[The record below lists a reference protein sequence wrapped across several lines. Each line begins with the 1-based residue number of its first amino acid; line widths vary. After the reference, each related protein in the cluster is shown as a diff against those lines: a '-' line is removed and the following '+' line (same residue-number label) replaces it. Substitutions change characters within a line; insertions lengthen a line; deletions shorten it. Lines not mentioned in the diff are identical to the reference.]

1 MRVRV
6 VVVGGWERMG
16 EGENPVGETAYDVF
30 SVRGGEPGLSFALL
44 YELRVLQV
52 VTDDTDPDHLEDL
65 CHGSR
70 VLSDA
75 FQ

>member
-1 MRVRV
+1 MR
-6 VVVGGWERMG
+6 
-16 EGENPVGETAYDVF
+16 
-30 SVRGGEPGLSFALL
+30 GEPGLSFALL

-75 FQ
+75 HQRERE